1 MLGLQACTAAC
12 MQVLPMLLVMP
23 RLLPPIHSNMMLG
36 YGDVA
41 VPGLLIM
48 MLRRFD
54 IATGRGAGRHSYTLW
69 TIAAYVVGL
78 LLTDAAL
85 ATRLG
90 GSQGQPA
97 LLYLVPSTLGTTWL
111 LAWLRGDTRVLWR
124 GQVEEFKD
132 HASGD
137 DVVVTVPAEDGGSE
151 GDTEALVQARETGS
165 LEPC

>member
-1 MLGLQACTAAC
+1 
-12 MQVLPMLLVMP
+12 MLLVMP

-69 TIAAYVVGL
+69 TICAYTIGI

-85 ATRLG
+85 AMHLG

-137 DVVVTVPAEDGGSE
+137 DVAVAVPAGDGGSQ
-151 GDTEALVQARETGS
+151 GDMESLVPPREMSS